1 MGKRVKVYTF
11 TGWDTLSQ
19 QSINLPIPIRG
30 TAEFIK
36 ELGGELIE
44 ESAIEV
50 DEDQVVDGIYYS
62 PQRRSVLRL

>member
-19 QSINLPIPIRG
+19 QSISLPIPIRG

-44 ESAIEV
+44 ESVIEV

-62 PQRRSVLRL
+62 PQRSSVLRR

>member
-1 MGKRVKVYTF
+1 MGKRVKVYRF

-44 ESAIEV
+44 ESAMEV
-50 DEDQVVDGIYYS
+50 DEDQVVDGIYYA
-62 PQRRSVLRL
+62 PQRRSMLRL